1 MTEVR
6 IGKYEHEWEFAFRGH
21 QDGERGRNIYCA
33 AVSMI
38 ACSLVSAVVAE
49 GEMIDVERGDGF
61 LRLRFRRTERT
72 DAMADMAE
80 TGLELMRKKYGTIE
94 IKKVE
99 G

>member
-6 IGKYEHEWEFAFRGH
+6 IGKYEHEREFAFSGH

-38 ACSLVSAVVAE
+38 ACSLMAAIADE
-49 GEMIDVERGDGF
+49 GELVGAESGDGV